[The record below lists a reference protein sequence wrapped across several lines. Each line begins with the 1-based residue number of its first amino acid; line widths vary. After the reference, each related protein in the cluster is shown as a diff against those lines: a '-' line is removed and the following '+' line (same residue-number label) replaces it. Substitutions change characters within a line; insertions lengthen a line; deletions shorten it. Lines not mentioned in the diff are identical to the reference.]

1 MLDFNDTSPPGETGR
16 RNVNDSERDE
26 IRTELRRAF
35 WHAVD
40 NFKSAR

>member
-1 MLDFNDTSPPGETGR
+1 LD
-16 RNVNDSERDE
+16 DE